1 MPNISNNVRA
11 EIYDILTDA
20 GIDNPSDIVSEI
32 MNASVVPALEAV
44 YAAGKA
50 EVNNS

>member
-1 MPNISNNVRA
+1 MPNIINNIRD

-20 GIDNPSDIVSEI
+20 GIDSPSNIVSEI

-50 EVNNS
+50 EANNK